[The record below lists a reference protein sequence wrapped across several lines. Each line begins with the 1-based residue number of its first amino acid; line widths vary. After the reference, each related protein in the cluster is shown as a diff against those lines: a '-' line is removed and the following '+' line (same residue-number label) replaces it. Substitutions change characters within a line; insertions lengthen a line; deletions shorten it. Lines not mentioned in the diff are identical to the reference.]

1 MLLSKNGGV
10 EKKIKSVIF
19 GLIAIELRISL
30 NHRGQQNKTL
40 TDICE
45 NKNFKSRMANHKR

>member
-1 MLLSKNGGV
+1 MLLSKNGGA

-45 NKNFKSRMANHKR
+45 NKNFKSRMANRKR